1 MSAAKPIT
9 KINRMRA
16 TVSGG
21 SIVADSPI
29 SFTNTNDLASTL
41 GGNLPGFPSPSICAT
56 APSGSDPDTDF
67 SMFPGSAA
75 PTVGYF
81 LAMTP
86 TALWFYKA
94 GWTKWRHSVGM
105 LSS

>member
-1 MSAAKPIT
+1 MSVAKPTT

-16 TVSGG
+16 TVAGG

-29 SFTNTNDLASTL
+29 SFTNPNDLASTL
-41 GGNLPGFPSPSICAT
+41 GGNLPNFPSPSISIIV
-56 APSGSDPDTDF
+56 PSADDDF
-67 SMFPGSAA
+67 SMFSDSTA

-86 TALWFYKA
+86 TDLWFYKS
-94 GWTKWRHSVGM
+94 GWTKWRHAVGM
-105 LSS
+105 LST